1 MSEKAKSDNPLLR
14 AEAAL
19 EGRDEDLDE
28 LVSDPDVTVR
38 MNVALRGRDK
48 DLEKLID
55 DPDWRVREE
64 VQLSMI
70 LKTDWPVKS
79 ICHVTPDVSQDIS
92 QNVPQNVIQL
102 KAWKQDN

>member
-1 MSEKAKSDNPLLR
+1 MSEKAKSDNPLIR

-19 EGRDEDLDE
+19 EGKDEDLDK

-64 VQLSMI
+64 VQLAMI

-79 ICHVTPDVSQDIS
+79 NRHVTPNVSQ
-92 QNVPQNVIQL
+92 NAPQNMIQL
-102 KAWKQDN
+102 KAWKQQHYF

>member
-19 EGRDEDLDE
+19 EGKDEDLDK
-28 LVSDPDVTVR
+28 LVGDPDVTVR
-38 MNVALRGRDK
+38 MNVAMHGRDK

-64 VQLSMI
+64 VQLAMT
-70 LKTDWPVKS
+70 LKTDWPAEL
-79 ICHVTPDVSQDIS
+79 IGYVTP
-92 QNVPQNVIQL
+92 NVPQNVIQL
-102 KAWKQDN
+102 AAWKQQHYF

>member
-19 EGRDEDLDE
+19 EGRDEDLDK

-38 MNVALRGRDK
+38 MNVAMHGRDK
-48 DLEKLID
+48 DLDKLID

-64 VQLSMI
+64 VQLAMI

-79 ICHVTPDVSQDIS
+79 NCHVTPNVS

>member
-1 MSEKAKSDNPLLR
+1 MSEKAKSDNPLIR

-19 EGRDEDLDE
+19 EGKDEDLDK

-48 DLEKLID
+48 DIEKLID

-64 VQLSMI
+64 AGLAMI

-79 ICHVTPDVSQDIS
+79 ISHVTPNVS

>member
-1 MSEKAKSDNPLLR
+1 MSEKAKSDNPLIR

-19 EGRDEDLDE
+19 EGKDEDLDI

-64 VQLSMI
+64 AGLAMT

-79 ICHVTPDVSQDIS
+79 ISHVTLNVS

>member
-1 MSEKAKSDNPLLR
+1 MSEKAKSDDPLVR

-19 EGRDEDLDE
+19 EGRDEDLDK

-64 VQLSMI
+64 AGLAMI

-79 ICHVTPDVSQDIS
+79 ICHVTPDVSQ
-92 QNVPQNVIQL
+92 NVPQNVIQL
-102 KAWKQDN
+102 KAWKQQHYF